1 MSKLQNVA
9 KRTEMNILT
18 YSTVLKLYNTEFIL
32 VFNLL
37 ETHMQNHVINIMK
50 LKILTSFFLNF

>member
-18 YSTVLKLYNTEFIL
+18 YSTVLKLYNTEFVL
-32 VFNLL
+32 VLNLL